1 MDRCCA
7 QPQRNFTY
15 ISHGKWEISF
25 PPFFIFFLFLRGS
38 VCVVDSIF
46 SLSDERVLPVRRVL
60 TDMRSERRNEHT
72 QKDERIKTC

>member
-1 MDRCCA
+1 MDGSMLRSA
-7 QPQRNFTY
+7 TKKLYVHKPRKMGN
-15 ISHGKWEISF
+15 SF
-25 PPFFIFFLFLRGS
+25 SPFFLFLRGS